1 MIRSR
6 TFINKIMKIEDVPK
20 KNKSF
25 NDFSNLNFSGTQ
37 KILTFGEYSMKPNP
51 TRANKRKVI
60 KYFYDNLMSKKL
72 KN

>member
-6 TFINKIMKIEDVPK
+6 TFVNKVIEIEDVPK

-37 KILTFGEYSMKPNP
+37 KILTFGEYSFKPNH
-51 TRANKRKVI
+51 TKVNKRKVI
-60 KYFYDNLMSKKL
+60 KYFYEDLMKKKV